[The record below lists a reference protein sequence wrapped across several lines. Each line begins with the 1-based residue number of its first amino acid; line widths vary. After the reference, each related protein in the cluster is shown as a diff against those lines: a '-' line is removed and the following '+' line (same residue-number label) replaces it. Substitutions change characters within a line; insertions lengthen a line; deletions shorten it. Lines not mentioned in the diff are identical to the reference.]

1 MVDRHAALQLSVHR
15 PAVLPHPRRPPRR
28 PVARCRLSGDH
39 HRFLELPGSRGR
51 PVDLADGRRVQLW
64 QGPAR
69 TDRPRQP
76 RLPVGVVPG
85 GQRAQHGCRGPP
97 MITAQHVVNIVLD
110 EAAKLGGAD
119 ETMVLVSDKVE
130 ATLRWAGNSM
140 TTNGVSVSRNITVIS
155 VVRRGAS
162 AHIGTVVSAEVDPR
176 VIPGLVASSQDAAR
190 SAPAAVDAAPLLADS
205 GVPADWDAPVPGTGP
220 LVFADVAESL
230 SRGFGGTDRLY
241 GFAHHSVSTTFLA
254 SSTGLRRRYTQP
266 TGAVEINA
274 KRGDASAWAGIGTTD
289 FVDVPTDSLLE
300 QLSMRLGWAR
310 RSVELPAG
318 RYETIMPP
326 SAVAD
331 MMLYLAWSMAG
342 RGAQEGRTALSAPGG
357 GTRVGERLT
366 DLPLTLFSDPMAPGL
381 ACTPFVAVSSSSETV
396 SLFDNGME
404 IGQVDWIRDGVI
416 NALAYPR
423 ATAAKFDAKVA
434 VAADNLV
441 MTGGS
446 AELPDMIAATE
457 RGLLLTTLWYIREVD
472 PTTMLLT
479 GLTRDGVYLIEDGEV
494 TAAVNNFRFNES
506 PLDLLRRVTEAGASE
521 KTLPRECSDWATRA
535 AMPSLR
541 IPDFYM
547 SSVSQAQ

>member
-1 MVDRHAALQLSVHR
+1 
-15 PAVLPHPRRPPRR
+15 
-28 PVARCRLSGDH
+28 
-39 HRFLELPGSRGR
+39 
-51 PVDLADGRRVQLW
+51 
-64 QGPAR
+64 
-69 TDRPRQP
+69 
-76 RLPVGVVPG
+76 
-85 GQRAQHGCRGPP
+85 
-97 MITAQHVVNIVLD
+97 MISAQHVVNIVLD

-119 ETMVLVSDKVE
+119 ETMVLVTDKVGV
-130 ATLRWAGNSM
+130 TLRWAGNSM
-140 TTNGVSVSRNITVIS
+140 TTNGLSVSRSVTVIS
-155 VVRRGAS
+155 VVRQGNS
-162 AHIGTVVSAEVDPR
+162 AHVGTVVSAEVDPR
-176 VIPGLVASSQDAAR
+176 VIPALVAASQQAAR
-190 SAPAAVDAAPLLADS
+190 SAPEAGDTAPLLADT

-220 LVFADVAESL
+220 SVFADVADSL
-230 SRGFGGTDRLY
+230 SRGFRGTDRLY

-266 TGAVEINA
+266 AGAVEMNA
-274 KRGDASAWAGIGTTD
+274 KRGDASAWVGIGTPD
-289 FVDVPTDSLLE
+289 FVDVPTDLLLE
-300 QLSMRLGWAR
+300 QLSTRLGWAQ

-326 SAVAD
+326 STVAD
-331 MMLYLAWSMAG
+331 MMLDLTWSMAG
-342 RGAQEGRTALSAPGG
+342 RGAHEGRTALSAPGG
-357 GTRVGERLT
+357 RTRVGERLT
-366 DLPLTLFSDPMAPGL
+366 ELPLTLFSDPMAPGL
-381 ACTPFVAVSSSSETV
+381 ACTPFVAVSNSSETV
-396 SLFDNGME
+396 SVFDNGME
-404 IGQVDWIRDGVI
+404 IGQVDWIRKGVI

-423 ATAAKFDAKVA
+423 ATAAKFDATVA

-446 AELPDMIAATE
+446 AELADMIAATE

-506 PLDLLRRVTEAGASE
+506 PLDLLRRATEAGVSE
-521 KTLPRECSDWATRA
+521 KTLPREWSDWATRT